1 MAIRNVSTDLSA
13 PELADVKAADTI
25 GHAAAL
31 AGDATTTAEE
41 IAALPVMVRAL
52 KGRGHTHV
60 LLELLNLYYAASPA
74 RGWFN
79 GAAATALGATDDRS
93 IEGT

>member
-1 MAIRNVSTDLSA
+1 MAIRNVTYDLT
-13 PELADVKAADTI
+13 PEELAAVKAADTL

-31 AGDATTTAEE
+31 AGDPTPTAEE

-52 KGRGHTHV
+52 KGRGHTHP
-60 LLELLNLYYAASPA
+60 LLELLNLYYGASPA

-79 GAAATALGATDDRS
+79 GTAATALGATDDRS
-93 IEGT
+93 VENT